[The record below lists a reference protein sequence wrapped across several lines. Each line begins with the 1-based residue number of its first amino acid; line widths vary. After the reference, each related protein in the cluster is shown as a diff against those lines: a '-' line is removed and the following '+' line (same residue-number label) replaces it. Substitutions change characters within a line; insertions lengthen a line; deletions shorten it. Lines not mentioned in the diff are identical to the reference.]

1 MLQKVTW
8 SATPAHIWVESQ
20 RQHTAAPDG
29 QQENNKDR
37 PVERREN
44 GRAKEEDQ
52 RQKTG
57 AGGEMKTPHLCSSCS
72 PQLNSEPQGSKET
85 RSVLG
90 RTLVFILEKIRNKGA
105 KMCVGKLTPKDTNPK
120 QSSDQLHGP

>member
-8 SATPAHIWVESQ
+8 SATPAHIWVGSQ

-37 PVERREN
+37 PAERRGN

-57 AGGEMKTPHLCSSCS
+57 AGGEMKTPHLCSRCS
-72 PQLNSEPQGSKET
+72 PQLNSRAARFKGTSE
-85 RSVLG
+85 RS
-90 RTLVFILEKIRNKGA
+90 RQNTTVFILEKIRNRGA
-105 KMCVGKLTPKDTNPK
+105 CRKAHAKRYKHKAVR
-120 QSSDQLHGP
+120 